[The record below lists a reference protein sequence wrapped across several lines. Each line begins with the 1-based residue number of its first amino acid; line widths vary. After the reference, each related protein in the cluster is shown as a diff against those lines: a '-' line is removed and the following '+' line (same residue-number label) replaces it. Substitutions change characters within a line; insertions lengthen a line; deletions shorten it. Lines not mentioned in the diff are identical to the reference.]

1 MTVGFHPSFYQ
12 FRFTSPS
19 PPSVDLCHPFETE
32 GGRSGDV
39 GITNGDTDFSLGN
52 LGSTIVVVT
61 LNFTNQLKFNQ
72 VFADTQSR

>member
-39 GITNGDTDFSLGN
+39 GITNGDTDFLMRY
-52 LGSTIVVVT
+52 LGSTMDKT
-61 LNFTNQLKFNQ
+61 LYPLWDQTGLFILN
-72 VFADTQSR
+72 